1 MGYVCTS
8 ACGIKVTGSNP
19 SHCIALKADMP
30 TAELETANSWTEMAG
45 GDNGDSESERY
56 VIMSYLLYEQSTSQG
71 AYQSEQS
78 TSQEHTRVNSL
89 PPRSIPE

>member
-1 MGYVCTS
+1 MGYVGTS

-19 SHCIALKADMP
+19 SHCIALMADMP

-56 VIMSYLLYEQSTSQG
+56 VIMLYLFYERTTSQG
-71 AYQSEQS
+71 RLVSSSHVTSEGP
-78 TSQEHTRVNSL
+78 L
-89 PPRSIPE
+89 